1 MSASL
6 YPPPP
11 APESGLARYRVLSA
25 RAGVHVSPIQ
35 LGGMSI
41 GDQWADLGHG
51 TMDKESSFKLLDAYF
66 DNGGNFIDTANVYQD
81 GSSEAFIGEW
91 AEQRGI
97 RDRLFLAT
105 KYTNN
110 FHTRNKSM
118 PNHKIVYTG
127 NNTKSLQLSLKNSLK
142 NLRTDYIDLFYVH
155 WWDWDTSIEEVM
167 GALHNVIL
175 QGKVLYLG
183 ASDMPAWVVAKANQY
198 ARDNALTPFV
208 IYQGCWNVMERSFER
223 EILPMARSEGMA
235 IAPWNVL
242 AGGKIR
248 TDAEE
253 EKRAATG
260 EKGRVI
266 ASFSEDWRRNENERK
281 ISQALEKV
289 AGELGAKHIT
299 SVAIAYLMQKAPY
312 VFPIIGGRKVE
323 HLLANLEGLD
333 IALSDEQI
341 KYLESI
347 LPFDPGFPSTII
359 GNGTEY
365 NFLLPASGNLD
376 KQPVLQPI
384 RPATKQ

>member
-1 MSASL
+1 MSSL
-6 YPPPP
+6 YAPAP

-41 GDQWADLGHG
+41 GDQWVDLGYG
-51 TMDKESSFKLLDAYF
+51 KMDKESSFKLLDAYF
-66 DNGGNFIDTANVYQD
+66 DNGGNFIDTANYYQD

-110 FHTRNKSM
+110 LHARNKSM
-118 PNHKIVYTG
+118 PTHKILYAG
-127 NNTKSLQLSLKNSLK
+127 NNAKSLHLSLKKSLE

-167 GALHNVIL
+167 GALHGLIL

-208 IYQGCWNVMERSFER
+208 IYQGLWNIMDRSFER

-235 IAPWNVL
+235 LAPWNVL
-242 AGGKIR
+242 AGGKFR

-253 EKRAATG
+253 EKREATG
-260 EKGRVI
+260 EKGR
-266 ASFSEDWRRNENERK
+266 ASALFNKEWRRNENERK

-289 AGELGAKHIT
+289 AGEIGAEHIT

-333 IALSDEQI
+333 ISLSDEQI

-347 LPFDPGFPSTII
+347 LPFDVGFPSSII
-359 GNGTEY
+359 GDGTEY
-365 NFLLPASGNLD
+365 NFLLKASGNLD
-376 KQPVLQPI
+376 KQPPLQPI
-384 RPATKQ
+384 RPTKQE